1 MSLDGILIEV
11 THDRPAGEVVADL
24 ESFAQDV
31 AQNRFPEW
39 GVKLEREGERMRLLG
54 ARDASRFDATV
65 SIEPGRVI
73 LELAGVAEIGFLK
86 YTAAGGSE
94 GVRAR
99 VRSTLRTSLEQHLG
113 G

>member
-11 THDRPAGEVVADL
+11 THDRPASEVVADL

-39 GVKLEREGERMRLLG
+39 GVKLERDGERMRLLG

-65 SIEPGRVI
+65 SIEPKKVI
-73 LELAGVAEIGFLK
+73 LELTGVADIGFLK
-86 YTAAGGSE
+86 YTAAGGSD

-99 VRSTLRTSLEQHLG
+99 VKSTLRNSLEQHLG